1 MNDIKPQV
9 LIACRL
15 MLRPVARI
23 LLRAGVTWKELTDV
37 VKATY
42 VEVASRDFGLKG
54 RPTNISRVSI
64 LTGLTRREVR
74 RLRDLSAEADPQMFQ
89 RMNTAT
95 RLLSGW
101 HEDPEF
107 CDQQGHPLKLDTAGE
122 GASFATLARRYAGDV
137 PATTML
143 KELLHVGAVE
153 RVGDGRVRAV
163 TRYYMPA
170 LLDPD
175 AVLRSGSVMEDLG
188 DTLAY
193 NLHRE
198 PEDPSHFE
206 GRASNARMPKAAL
219 PAFQRFL
226 EQEGQA
232 FLERVD
238 SWLSAHEADANAAPE
253 DLLRLGV
260 GAYWISDTHDEGKK
274 R

>member
-1 MNDIKPQV
+1 MSDIKPEV
-9 LIACRL
+9 LTAFRL

-74 RLRDLSAEADPQMFQ
+74 RLRDQSAAAEPQLFR
-89 RMNTAT
+89 RMNNAT

-101 HEDPEF
+101 YEDPEF
-107 CDQQGHPLKLDTAGE
+107 CDQQGNPLELNAEGE
-122 GASFATLARRYAGDV
+122 GASFAALARRYAGDV
-137 PATTML
+137 PTTAML

-153 RVGDGRVRAV
+153 RFANGRVRAV

-175 AVLRSGSVMEDLG
+175 AVLRTGSVMEDLG

-193 NLHRE
+193 NLHRD
-198 PEDPSHFE
+198 PKDPSHFE
-206 GRASNARMPKAAL
+206 GRASNARMPKAAV
-219 PAFQRFL
+219 PGFHRFL